1 MKIKRKK
8 EPMKITIQSK
18 IILIYLCTIVMI
30 MLACGTYIVYQT
42 EERDLSSVQQT
53 MKNISYNL
61 VSTGNTDIRNAVS
74 NLNDYYEIY
83 CLNAEG
89 VVIIGSSPSYKV
101 GEKVASSVVIETI
114 VHHREATSPIR
125 HFSSLLS
132 QNVYLEHAQ
141 PTLDG
146 RIIYV
151 RASTK
156 AIYDNMLSI
165 IQTISIGLIF
175 AMLMAGVCSIIFSKM
190 ITAPIK
196 TLSIQS
202 KKLAAGN
209 VITRIPVEASDEIG
223 ELTQN
228 FNNMASKLSS
238 TMGVLTSEKNK
249 LEKIFEHMADGVMAF
264 NQQGILIHANPVC
277 YEMFGASRM
286 GANFEVIFERIGINA
301 DFDRLLAGEPF
312 ENTDEYIIVDDK
324 YLELQ
329 FDVYQNSKG
338 DSSGLV
344 VVISDVTK
352 LQKLDQMR
360 KEFVAN
366 VSHELRT
373 PLTTIKIYTET
384 LVDTKLEDKGHA
396 LWALGVMEKEA
407 DRMTTLVQDL
417 LELSRIDN
425 RQIQL
430 HFTIVDLSEIIAE
443 VIEAQHIH
451 IMNKGHTITMDYDP
465 NVLYKTK
472 GDAARLKQVLHNI
485 LSNSVKYTEDGGA
498 IHIHMEKVPGFIK
511 VSISDTGMGI
521 PEEDLKRIFER
532 FYRVDKARSRKLGG
546 TGLGLSIAKEL
557 MILHEGDIQIKSE
570 FGKGTEMI
578 LFFKEV

>member
-1 MKIKRKK
+1 MNIKLKRK
-8 EPMKITIQSK
+8 PIKITIQSK
-18 IILIYLCTIVMI
+18 IILIYLSTIVMI
-30 MLACGTYIVYQT
+30 MLASGTYIVYQT

-61 VSTGNTDIRNAVS
+61 VSTGTTDIRNAVS

-83 CLNAEG
+83 CLNSDG
-89 VVIIGSSPSYKV
+89 IVLMGSSPSYKI
-101 GEKVASSVVIETI
+101 GEKIASPMVIETI
-114 VHHREATSPIR
+114 ITHREATSPIR

-132 QNVYLEHAQ
+132 KNAYLEHAQ
-141 PTLDG
+141 PMTDG
-146 RIIYV
+146 SIIYV
-151 RASTK
+151 RASTRT
-156 AIYDNMLSI
+156 IYDSMLSI
-165 IQTISIGLIF
+165 IKTIGIGLVF
-175 AMLMAGVCSIIFSKM
+175 ALLLAGICSLVFANM

-196 TLSIQS
+196 NLSIQS

-209 VITRIPVEASDEIG
+209 EITRLPVEASDEIG
-223 ELTQN
+223 DLTQN
-228 FNNMASKLSS
+228 FNHMASKLSS
-238 TMGVLTSEKNK
+238 TMGVLISEKNK

-264 NQQGILIHANPVC
+264 NQQGVLIHANPVC

-286 GANFEVIFERIGINA
+286 GTNFEVIFEHIGINA
-301 DFDRLLAGEPF
+301 NFDSLLAGIPF
-312 ENTDEYIIVDDK
+312 ETTDEYIIVDDK
-324 YLELQ
+324 YLKLQ
-329 FDVYQNSKG
+329 FDVYQNGEG

-384 LVDTKLEDKGHA
+384 LLDTQLDDKGHA

-425 RQIQL
+425 KQIQL
-430 HFTIVDLSEIIAE
+430 NFTLIDLSEILAE

-451 IMNKGHTITMDYDP
+451 IMNKGHKITVDYDP
-465 NVLYKTK
+465 NVLYMTK
-472 GDAARLKQVLHNI
+472 GDASRLKQVLHNI
-485 LSNSVKYTEDGGA
+485 LSNSVKYTEDGGK
-498 IHIHMEKVPGFIK
+498 IHIEMTKVPGYIK
-511 VSISDTGMGI
+511 MSIADTGMGI
-521 PEEDLKRIFER
+521 PKEDIKRIFER

-557 MILHEGDIQIKSE
+557 MLLHEGDIEIKSE
-570 FGKGTEMI
+570 LGKGTEMI
-578 LFFKEV
+578 LYFKEA